1 MAIETEN
8 LEANLGLAQRFQQL
22 HLRKSPPKF
31 ANLEVNPMK
40 GFKEFLLRG
49 NVIDMAVGIVVGA
62 AFGTV
67 VSAFVKDLLTPFIAA
82 VVRKPDFSNIA
93 FTLNNSKFMI
103 GDFINQLIA
112 FIIVAAAVYFAV
124 VLPVNK
130 LISRLKPPAAPT
142 TKTCPECLSEIP
154 IGAKRCAHCTSPV
167 AA

>member
-1 MAIETEN
+1 VAIETED
-8 LEANLGLAQRFQQL
+8 LETDLSLAQRFQQL
-22 HLRKSPPKF
+22 HVRKSPPK
-31 ANLEVNPMK
+31 LGGQPMS

-93 FTLNNSKFMI
+93 FTLNSSKFMI
-103 GDFINQLIA
+103 GDFINQLIS
-112 FIIVAAAVYFAV
+112 FLIVAAAVYFAV

-130 LISRLKPPAAPT
+130 LISRLRPPPAPT
-142 TKTCPECLSEIP
+142 TKSCPECLSEIP
-154 IGAKRCAHCTSPV
+154 IAAKRCAHCTATL

>member
-1 MAIETEN
+1 MAVETEN
-8 LEANLGLAQRFQQL
+8 LQTDLGLAQRFQQL
-22 HLRKSPPKF
+22 QVRKSPPKHGG
-31 ANLEVNPMK
+31 LPMS

-67 VSAFVKDLLTPFIAA
+67 VSAFVKDLMTPFIAA
-82 VVRKPDFSNIA
+82 VVHAPDFSKIA

-103 GDFINQLIA
+103 GDFINQLIS
-112 FIIVAAAVYFAV
+112 FLIVATAVYFAV

-130 LISRLKPPAAPT
+130 LIARLKPPAEPT
-142 TKTCPECLSEIP
+142 TKICPECMSEIP
-154 IGAKRCAHCTSPV
+154 IAAKRCAHCTSML

>member
-1 MAIETEN
+1 MAVETEN
-8 LEANLGLAQRFQQL
+8 LQTDLGLAQRFQQL
-22 HLRKSPPKF
+22 QVRKSPPKHGG
-31 ANLEVNPMK
+31 LPMS

-67 VSAFVKDLLTPFIAA
+67 VSAFVKDLMTPFIAA
-82 VVRKPDFSNIA
+82 VIHAPDFSKIA

-103 GDFINQLIA
+103 GDFINQLIS
-112 FIIVAAAVYFAV
+112 FLIVATAVYFAV

-130 LISRLKPPAAPT
+130 LIARLKPPAAPT
-142 TKTCPECLSEIP
+142 TKICPECMSEIP
-154 IGAKRCAHCTSPV
+154 IAAKRCALGTSRL

>member
-1 MAIETEN
+1 MAVETEN
-8 LEANLGLAQRFQQL
+8 LQTDLGLAQRFQQL
-22 HLRKSPPKF
+22 YVHKSPLKF
-31 ANLEVNPMK
+31 GGLRMN

-82 VVRKPDFSNIA
+82 VVRQPDFSRIA
-93 FTLNNSKFMI
+93 FTLNSSKFMI
-103 GDFINQLIA
+103 GDVISQVIS

-124 VLPVNK
+124 VLPVHK
-130 LISRLKPPAAPT
+130 LMSRLKPPAAPT

-154 IGAKRCAHCTSPV
+154 IRAKRC
-167 AA
+167 

>member
-1 MAIETEN
+1 VAIETED
-8 LEANLGLAQRFQQL
+8 LETDLSLAQRFQQL
-22 HLRKSPPKF
+22 HVRKSPPK
-31 ANLEVNPMK
+31 LGGQPMS

-93 FTLNNSKFMI
+93 FTLNSTKFMI
-103 GDFINQLIA
+103 GDFINQLIS
-112 FIIVAAAVYFAV
+112 FLIVAAAVYFAV

-130 LISRLKPPAAPT
+130 LISRLRPPPAPT
-142 TKTCPECLSEIP
+142 TKSCPECLSEIP
-154 IGAKRCAHCTSPV
+154 IGAKRCAHCTATL

>member
-1 MAIETEN
+1 MN
-8 LEANLGLAQRFQQL
+8 
-22 HLRKSPPKF
+22 
-31 ANLEVNPMK
+31 
-40 GFKEFLLRG
+40 GFKQFLLRG

-82 VVRKPDFSNIA
+82 IVRKPDFSKIA
-93 FTLNNSKFMI
+93 FTINSSKFMV
-103 GDFINQLIA
+103 GDFINELIS
-112 FIIVAAAVYFAV
+112 FIIIAAAVYFAV
-124 VLPVNK
+124 VLPINK
-130 LISRLKPPAAPT
+130 LIVHVQRPPAPT

>member
-1 MAIETEN
+1 MVETEN
-8 LEANLGLAQRFQQL
+8 LQTDLGLAQRFQT
-22 HLRKSPPKF
+22 
-31 ANLEVNPMK
+31 LEVRRSQSKYGGTSMN
-40 GFKEFLLRG
+40 GFKQFLLRG

-82 VVRKPDFSNIA
+82 VVRKPDFSKIA
-93 FTLNNSKFMI
+93 FTLNSSKFMI
-103 GDFINQLIA
+103 GDFINELIA

-130 LISRLKPPAAPT
+130 LISHLQPPAAPT
-142 TKTCPECLSEIP
+142 THACPECMSQIP

>member
-1 MAIETEN
+1 MAVETEN
-8 LEANLGLAQRFQQL
+8 LQTDLGLAQRFQQFQV
-22 HLRKSPPKF
+22 RKSPPKQGG
-31 ANLEVNPMK
+31 LPMN

-67 VSAFVKDLLTPFIAA
+67 VSAFVKDLMTPFIAA
-82 VVRKPDFSNIA
+82 VVHAPDFSKIA

-103 GDFINQLIA
+103 GDFINQLIS
-112 FIIVAAAVYFAV
+112 FLIVATAVYFAV

-130 LISRLKPPAAPT
+130 LIARLKPPAAPT
-142 TKTCPECLSEIP
+142 TRTCPECMSEIP
-154 IGAKRCAHCTSPV
+154 IAAKRCAHCTSML

>member
-1 MAIETEN
+1 MAVDTES
-8 LEANLGLAQRFQQL
+8 LEDDLSLAQRFQR
-22 HLRKSPPKF
+22 LRVHKSPLK
-31 ANLEVNPMK
+31 LGGQPMN
-40 GFKEFLLRG
+40 GFKQFLLRG

-82 VVRKPDFSNIA
+82 VVRKPDFSRIA
-93 FTLNNSKFMI
+93 FTLNNSNFMV
-103 GDFINQLIA
+103 GDFINQLVS
-112 FIIVAAAVYFAV
+112 FLIVAAAVYFGV

-130 LISRLKPPAAPT
+130 LMARLEPPPAPT

-154 IGAKRCAHCTSPV
+154 IGAKRCAHCTATL

>member
-1 MAIETEN
+1 
-8 LEANLGLAQRFQQL
+8 
-22 HLRKSPPKF
+22 
-31 ANLEVNPMK
+31 MK

-67 VSAFVKDLLTPFIAA
+67 VSAFVKDLMTPFIAA
-82 VVRKPDFSNIA
+82 IVRKPDFSTLA
-93 FTLNNSKFMI
+93 FTINSSKFMI
-103 GDFINQLIA
+103 GDFVNQLIS
-112 FIIVAAAVYFAV
+112 FIIIAAAVYFAV

-130 LISRLKPPAAPT
+130 LISRVRGPAAPM